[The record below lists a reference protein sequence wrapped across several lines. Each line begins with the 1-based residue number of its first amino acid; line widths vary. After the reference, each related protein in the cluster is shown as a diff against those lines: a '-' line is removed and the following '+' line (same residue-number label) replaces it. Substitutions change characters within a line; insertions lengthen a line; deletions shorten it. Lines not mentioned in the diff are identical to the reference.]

1 MSDTDPQCSA
11 MVWSGERD
19 AAKVVIR
26 DPMVWHRSFADC
38 LYFSEYRPFDDRAA
52 AEIDALIK
60 EVFDGN

>member
-1 MSDTDPQCSA
+1 